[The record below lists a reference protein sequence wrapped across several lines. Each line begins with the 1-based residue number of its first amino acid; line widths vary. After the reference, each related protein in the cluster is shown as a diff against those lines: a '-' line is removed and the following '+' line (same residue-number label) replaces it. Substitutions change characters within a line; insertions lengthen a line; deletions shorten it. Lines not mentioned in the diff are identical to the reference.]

1 MDADEGSAAQDPLSL
16 EELIVEE
23 YLLFLER
30 EPGSINWVWSVLGD
44 LLTGVPERG
53 WPLLR
58 EIVRR
63 VPDRHLDYLGA
74 GPLEDLLRDNGA
86 EIIDAIELEAAQSP
100 KLRLALTG
108 LYPHAI
114 ARSVRERIVALIPDG
129 AADNLLALE
138 EPNSRTVRI
147 DVAGLPPTLPGSHDA
162 TEVGRREALLDALFA
177 GLGAGFLP
185 WTTPARLEVVVSPGP
200 EGDLTASSGDILQAV
215 IETLARDR
223 PQGLV
228 GADRN
233 AAGLFETRSLIWNG
247 EARRRHGHD
256 AAYRVWAYQMEEN
269 ELKVLSGH

>member
-53 WPLLR
+53 GHCFGDRSESSRSTSRLPR
-58 EIVRR
+58 GRSARGPPSRQRCRDHRR
-63 VPDRHLDYLGA
+63 NRARSRAVS
-74 GPLEDLLRDNGA
+74 E
-86 EIIDAIELEAAQSP
+86 
-100 KLRLALTG
+100 LRLALAG

-129 AADNLLALE
+129 AADNLWPGGAELE
-138 EPNSRTVRI
+138 NGPDRRG
-147 DVAGLPPTLPGSHDA
+147 GLPTLPGIHDA
-162 TEVGRREALLDALFA
+162 RGWAAQALSDALFA
-177 GLGAGFLP
+177 GL
-185 WTTPARLEVVVSPGP
+185 ARVSCPGRPRQARGRRSPGP

-215 IETLARDR
+215 IETLARDGR
-223 PQGLV
+223 KDSSARIAMPLV
-228 GADRN
+228 VLDP
-233 AAGLFETRSLIWNG
+233 LPLWNG